1 MRKKQSKTNPISAYG
16 THAQQRKDRERGGRE
31 LAKAMPCFTYLIY
44 NANSNSRKK
53 AARLRASALSLFVLS
68 VVAAVCLCAK
78 EGRKEWDGAGHKSRI
93 RRRTGRRKNAPAI
106 AAKMRETTTARQSEQ
121 KGSSKQRHKK
131 QRTGGGEGRSGAEVG
146 GRKNEMKF
154 TFINHSCALQTERNE

>member
-78 EGRKEWDGAGHKSRI
+78 EG
-93 RRRTGRRKNAPAI
+93 
-106 AAKMRETTTARQSEQ
+106 
-121 KGSSKQRHKK
+121 
-131 QRTGGGEGRSGAEVG
+131 GEGVGRSRTQKQDKEEDREA
-146 GRKNEMKF
+146 KKCSSN
-154 TFINHSCALQTERNE
+154 CC